1 MLDSLSPRLL
11 NGIASAMAATQPITS
26 GNVDTNVVV
35 DARTGAA
42 FAATAFLRPSLSGPP
57 AVTMLSARTGRAV
70 RTTLLHILGDAAGYT
85 AGCGVS
91 GAAIDSHRASLYV
104 PLECTA
110 YGGANAHGFV
120 AVLNLWRGVLR
131 HYYVC
136 SG

>member
-1 MLDSLSPRLL
+1 MLDTLSHRLL

-70 RTTLLHILGDAAGYT
+70 RTNLLHGP
-85 AGCGVS
+85 
-91 GAAIDSHRASLYV
+91 R
-104 PLECTA
+104 
-110 YGGANAHGFV
+110 
-120 AVLNLWRGVLR
+120 R
-131 HYYVC
+131 
-136 SG
+136 